1 MNIIG
6 TIKTSWRALRAHL
19 GRSLLTILG
28 IVIGI
33 VAIVL
38 VISLGKG
45 AQELILSQVESIGA
59 NSIIVRPGREPQGPS
74 DVAETIL
81 ADSLKLRDID
91 ALKRSLNVPGLESLE
106 PAILVPGSIS
116 YQDNVYR
123 ATVFGWTSA
132 ALAEIFHI
140 SPVQGVFFNDEDIRQ
155 QAKLIVI
162 GSKVKQQL
170 FGDSDALGQYVTV
183 RGQKLKVVGILP
195 PSGQV
200 SLFNVD
206 EVAII
211 PYTTA
216 QKSLLGISYFHEFF
230 IRTDGVADVDQ
241 VSNDIKATLR
251 ETHGITDPAKDDFF
265 VVAQKDIVERVS
277 TITQVLTIFLVAIAS
292 ISLVVG
298 GIGIM
303 NIMLVSVTE
312 RTQEI
317 GLRKALGATNRNIL
331 MQFLIESLM
340 LTALGGIV
348 GTVIAVFLSA
358 LVSTIAQ
365 TQFHLNWPFHLPI
378 FGIILGVG
386 TATAIGL
393 IFGIYPARKAAQKNP
408 IEALRF
414 E

>member
-1 MNIIG
+1 MNTLS
-6 TIKTSWRALRAHL
+6 TIKTSLNALRAHL

-38 VISLGKG
+38 VISLGQG

-59 NSIIVRPGREPQGPS
+59 NSIIVRPGREPTGPS

-81 ADSLKLRDID
+81 SDSLKIRDME
-91 ALKRSLNVPGLESLE
+91 ALQKPANVPGVISIE
-106 PAILVPGSIS
+106 PAMLVPGSIS
-116 YQDNVYR
+116 YQENIYR
-123 ATVFGWTSA
+123 ATVFGWTPN
-132 ALAEIFHI
+132 ALGEIFAVYPEEG
-140 SPVQGVFFNDEDIRQ
+140 SFFTDDDVRE
-155 QAKLIVI
+155 QAKVIVI
-162 GSKVKQQL
+162 GSKVKQEL
-170 FGDSDALGQYVTV
+170 FGDSDALGEFVTV

-195 PSGQV
+195 ASGQV

-206 EVAII
+206 EVAIL

-216 QKSLLGISYFHEFF
+216 QRSLLGVTYFHELF
-230 IRTDGVADVDQ
+230 IRTESDADVDQ
-241 VSNDIKATLR
+241 VSEDIKATLR
-251 ETHGITDPAKDDFF
+251 ETHGITDPEKDDFF
-265 VVAQKDIVERVS
+265 VVAQKDIVERVG
-277 TITQVLTIFLVAIAS
+277 TITQVLTIFLVAMAS
-292 ISLVVG
+292 ISLIVG

-317 GLRKALGATNRNIL
+317 GLRKALGATNKNIL
-331 MQFLIESLM
+331 RQFLIESLI
-340 LTALGGIV
+340 LTAMGGII
-348 GTVIAVFLSA
+348 GTTIAILLAA
-358 LVSTIAQ
+358 LVSTVAQ
-365 TQFHLNWPFHLPI
+365 TQFNLDWPFRLPL

-386 TATAIGL
+386 VATAIGL
-393 IFGIYPARKAAQKNP
+393 VFGIYPARKAANKDP

>member
-1 MNIIG
+1 MNTLS
-6 TIKTSWRALRAHL
+6 TIKTSLNALRAHL

-38 VISLGKG
+38 VISLGQG

-59 NSIIVRPGREPQGPS
+59 NSIIVRPGREPTGPS

-81 ADSLKLRDID
+81 SDSLKIRDME
-91 ALKRSLNVPGLESLE
+91 ALQKPANVPGVISIE
-106 PAILVPGSIS
+106 PAMLVPGSIS
-116 YQDNVYR
+116 YQENIYR
-123 ATVFGWTSA
+123 ATVFGWTPN
-132 ALAEIFHI
+132 ALGEIFAVYPEEG
-140 SPVQGVFFNDEDIRQ
+140 SFFTDDDVRE
-155 QAKLIVI
+155 QAKVIVI
-162 GSKVKQQL
+162 GAKVKQEL
-170 FGDSDALGQYVTV
+170 FGDSDALGGFVTV

-195 PSGQV
+195 ASGQV

-206 EVAII
+206 EVAIL

-216 QKSLLGISYFHEFF
+216 QRSLLGVTYFHELF
-230 IRTDGVADVDQ
+230 IRTESGADVDQ
-241 VSNDIKATLR
+241 VSEDIKATLR
-251 ETHGITDPAKDDFF
+251 ETHGITDPEKDDFF

-312 RTQEI
+312 RTQEV
-317 GLRKALGATNRNIL
+317 GLRKALGATNKNIL
-331 MQFLIESLM
+331 RQFLIESLM
-340 LTALGGIV
+340 LTAMGGII
-348 GTVIAVFLSA
+348 GTTIAILLAA
-358 LVSTIAQ
+358 LVSTVAQ
-365 TQFHLNWPFHLPI
+365 TQFHLDWPFRLPL

-386 TATAIGL
+386 VATAIGL
-393 IFGIYPARKAAQKNP
+393 VFGIYPARKAANKDP

>member
-1 MNIIG
+1 MNLIS
-6 TIKTSWRALRAHL
+6 TTKTALRALQAHL

-45 AQELILSQVESIGA
+45 AQELILNQVESIGA
-59 NSIIVRPGREPQGPS
+59 NSIIVRPGREPHGPS

-81 ADSLKLRDID
+81 ADSLKPRDVD
-91 ALKRSLNVPGLESLE
+91 ALKRPANVPGLASLE

-123 ATVFGWTSA
+123 ATVFGWTPR
-132 ALAEIFHI
+132 ALQNIFHI
-140 SPVQGVFFNDEDIRQ
+140 SPDQGSFFSDDDIRQ
-155 QAKLIVI
+155 QAKVIVI

-170 FGDSDALGQYVTV
+170 FGESDALGEYVTV
-183 RGQKLKVVGILP
+183 RGQKLKIVGILP

-206 EVAII
+206 EVAIL

-216 QKSLLGISYFHEFF
+216 QKALLGISYFHEFF
-230 IRTDGVADVDQ
+230 IRTDGIADVDQ

-251 ETHGITDPAKDDFF
+251 ETHGITDPLKDDFF
-265 VVAQKDIVERVS
+265 VVAQKDIVQRVS

-317 GLRKALGATNRNIL
+317 GLRKALGATNKNIL
-331 MQFLIESLM
+331 TQFLIESLM
-340 LTALGGIV
+340 LTALGGVIGTTIAIV
-348 GTVIAVFLSA
+348 LSA
-358 LVSTIAQ
+358 LVSTVAQ
-365 TQFHLNWPFHLPI
+365 TQFNLNWPFHLPV

-393 IFGIYPARKAAQKNP
+393 VFGIYPARKAARKDP

>member
-1 MNIIG
+1 MNIVG
-6 TIKTSWRALRAHL
+6 TTVTSLRALRAHL

-38 VISLGKG
+38 VISLGEG
-45 AQELILSQVESIGA
+45 AQDLILNQVESIGA
-59 NSIIVRPGREPQGPS
+59 NSIIVRPGREPSGPS
-74 DVAETIL
+74 DVAESIL
-81 ADSLKLRDID
+81 ADSLKIHDLA
-91 ALKRSLNVPGLESLE
+91 ALKNPLNVPGIASVE
-106 PAILVPGSIS
+106 PAMLVPGSIS
-116 YQDNVYR
+116 YQDEVYR
-123 ATVFGWTSA
+123 ATVFGWTPT
-132 ALAEIFHI
+132 ALGEIFNI
-140 SPVQGVFFNDEDIRQ
+140 YPEEGLFFTDDDIRE
-155 QAKLIVI
+155 QAKVIVI
-162 GSKVKQQL
+162 GSKVKNEL
-170 FGDSDALGQYVTV
+170 FGESDALGAFVTV
-183 RGQKLKVVGILP
+183 RSQKLKVVGILP
-195 PSGQV
+195 ASGQV

-216 QKSLLGISYFHEFF
+216 QRALLGVTYFHELFV
-230 IRTDGVADVDQ
+230 RTQENADIDQ
-241 VSNDIKATLR
+241 VSADIKATLR
-251 ETHGITDPAKDDFF
+251 ETHGITDPEKDDFF

-292 ISLVVG
+292 ISLLVG

-317 GLRKALGATNRNIL
+317 GLRKALGATNKNIL
-331 MQFLIESLM
+331 TQFLVESLI
-340 LTALGGIV
+340 LTALGGVV
-348 GTVIAVFLSA
+348 GTTIAIVLAA

-365 TQFHLNWPFHLPI
+365 TQFNLDWPFHLPI
-378 FGIILGVG
+378 FGIVLGVG
-386 TATAIGL
+386 VATAIGL
-393 IFGIYPARKAAQKNP
+393 IFGIYPARKAAQKDP

>member
-1 MNIIG
+1 MNLIG
-6 TIKTSWRALRAHL
+6 TIKTSLRALRAHL

-38 VISLGKG
+38 VISLGEG
-45 AQELILSQVESIGA
+45 AQDLILNQVESIGA
-59 NSIIVRPGREPQGPS
+59 NSIIVRPGREPSGPS
-74 DVAETIL
+74 DVAESIL
-81 ADSLKLRDID
+81 ADSLKPRDVE
-91 ALKRSLNVPGLESLE
+91 ALKKPVNVPGIISIE
-106 PAILVPGSIS
+106 PAMLVPGSVS
-116 YQDNVYR
+116 YKDNLYR
-123 ATVFGWTSA
+123 ATVFGWTPN
-132 ALAEIFHI
+132 ALAEIFNI
-140 SPVQGVFFNDEDIRQ
+140 YPEEGGSFTEDDVRQGTKV
-155 QAKLIVI
+155 IVI
-162 GSKVKQQL
+162 GAKVRQEL
-170 FGDSDALGQYVTV
+170 FGDSDAMGEFITV
-183 RGQKLKVVGILP
+183 RGQKLQVVGILP
-195 PSGQV
+195 ASGQV

-216 QKSLLGISYFHEFF
+216 QRSLLGVNYFHELF
-230 IRTDGVADVDQ
+230 IRTQSDADVDQ
-241 VSNDIKATLR
+241 VSDDIKATLR

-317 GLRKALGATNRNIL
+317 GLRKALGATNKNIL
-331 MQFLIESLM
+331 TQFLIESLI

-348 GTVIAVFLSA
+348 GTTIAIVLAA

-365 TQFHLNWPFHLPI
+365 TQFNLDWPFHLPI
-378 FGIILGVG
+378 FGIVLGVG
-386 TATAIGL
+386 VATAIGL
-393 IFGIYPARKAAQKNP
+393 IFGIYPARKAARKDP

>member
-1 MNIIG
+1 MNILS
-6 TIKTSWRALRAHL
+6 TAKTSFRALSAHL
-19 GRSLLTILG
+19 GRSLLTMLG

-38 VISLGKG
+38 VISLGQG
-45 AQELILSQVESIGA
+45 AQELILSQVEGIGA
-59 NSIIVRPGREPQGPS
+59 NSIIVRPGRHAHGPS

-81 ADSLKLRDID
+81 TDSLKPRDID
-91 ALKRSLNVPGLESLE
+91 ALKRPLNVPGLASID
-106 PAILVPGSIS
+106 PTVLVPGSIS
-116 YQDNVYR
+116 YQDNLYR
-123 ATVFGWTSA
+123 ATVFGWTPL
-132 ALAEIFHI
+132 ALEEIFQI
-140 SPVQGVFFNDEDIRQ
+140 SPDQGSFFTDDDVRQ
-155 QAKLIVI
+155 QAKVIVI
-162 GSKVKQQL
+162 GSKVREEL
-170 FGDSDALGQYVTV
+170 FGESDALGKYVSI
-183 RGQKLKVVGILP
+183 RGQKLQVVGILP

-216 QKSLLGISYFHEFF
+216 QKALLGISYFHQFF
-230 IRTDGVADVDQ
+230 IRAENTADVDD

-265 VVAQKDIVERVS
+265 VTTQKDIVERVS
-277 TITQVLTIFLVAIAS
+277 TITQVLTIFLVAMAS
-292 ISLVVG
+292 ISLLVG

-312 RTQEI
+312 RTHEI

-331 MQFLIESLM
+331 TQFLIEALM
-340 LTALGGIV
+340 LTALGGII
-348 GTVIAVFLSA
+348 GTVIAVMIAA
-358 LVSTIAQ
+358 LVSYVAQ
-365 TQFHLNWPFHLPI
+365 TQFNLNWPFTLPI

-386 TATAIGL
+386 VSTAIGL
-393 IFGIYPARKAAQKNP
+393 IFGIYPARKAASKDP